1 MAGLVSSVGLVVMLK
16 ALMHARGQ
24 RAVLLGMTVLVTVIA
39 ADSPVADESKLDS
52 TLNPMGFLGHD
63 PSSTG
68 SKSSA
73 LPVSQYTAFESPDS
87 PGALPSMSEAN
98 HEVRTA
104 GVTHFQSG
112 SVASE
117 SSKSFT
123 ASDLLAEEPH
133 PLSTPSLSPSESAL
147 ESSPQFEAPAKP
159 STTWKQTRTKS
170 AKQSSSLSPTP
181 TRSQPQSNISLVL
194 LSPSAFT
201 RSTTPQLGLEQKSTS
216 NKQQDDAS
224 DQTVTIMT
232 SLPAEP
238 LEPPNLTFTD
248 FAADESYGK
257 VLDVNQLSPSSAPL
271 VENKPTQE
279 INMLPNPDK
288 ILAPGYNVPFIAPD
302 PTSSSSE
309 PTEVSPEDFYPTN
322 TMEVDWGSGDYLET
336 MSFLN
341 ADEEDYSLVTKVPSD
356 SYDLEDYTE
365 RYDTSFPSRVGI
377 SPSSLHPLHVSPSPS
392 LQTAY
397 STIVPLKS
405 IYPSSLS
412 STIHY
417 TLDPSPS
424 ANSEIPD
431 ISDIDWPD
439 TFTIQPTDVLLPD
452 MNSLEYYT
460 TQLTKENSSDTG
472 AEQRGNVTVV
482 SISATDITPTNSLTN
497 DTKPTEDESSSEP
510 SGFEPQDE
518 STPVA
523 TTEASPQLVN
533 ASEPFLDPS
542 IITTHF
548 FDPSS
553 SVWDGQVFTTDWP
566 SHSLTVSMD
575 DTVLTEASAT
585 PLLPDDVVSSS
596 SLTDV
601 HWFVT
606 EPFPSSTIQ
615 STPVLTATLVYSPV
629 PTEPAAN
636 TTTGTTELTPQ
647 DSTFTAEYTH
657 NITLVSAEP
666 TSNVTFVPPV
676 VLGDQGVTEDG
687 ADIPATMTLI
697 PTSSEANRVSAA
709 PTTTTATTTSHQAT
723 TRITATTDASTSVSI
738 ISTTGGKTTTT
749 APISKQYLCNLDRP
763 AYLVKIG
770 FPSGATIGY
779 AKSQLRDILKAE
791 FNKSVELQVVDPPP
805 KFVFRVVSGPIVYTA
820 ISVINALR
828 RSGRR
833 FLSVSPNWATP
844 DSKYQVHT
852 VLQFVPSHIDV
863 RYCNFSES
871 IEKGLTMAF
880 AEVRRRSKESTNFT
894 VHIVNITMAAPK
906 YQEQRL
912 VRQPVDITFTV
923 RSSRGYLMGSEVS
936 NALMKL
942 TMVEFSYYMGFPVLQ
957 IAEPFHYPELNTSQ
971 LLRSSWVRTVLLGV
985 LDQKVGE
992 RTFQAN
998 MERRV
1003 AMLLGEAT
1011 GLMRRV
1017 KRATHIGNSSVQVV
1031 STSRLVGEDHP
1042 LEIVYFVEGLNGQ
1055 RMPAVQ
1061 TANLLNSLDVQRAAI
1076 VLGYRVQGV
1085 LAQPVE
1091 KVASSPSDAENTNTW
1106 IVIGVVIPLV
1116 VVIVIISILYWKL
1129 CRTDKLEF
1137 QPDAM
1142 TSIQQRQKLQ
1152 APSVKGFDF
1161 AKLHL
1166 GQQSKDDVMV
1176 IQEPGPPGPGPGP
1189 LPLSLKDGL
1198 TPSENGEIPTPISKT
1213 STKASRSGR
1222 RRGRISPSDGDSVV
1236 SDHSSERESTE
1247 ENLRAHA
1254 TPSDSKQT
1262 RKVPINVLNG
1272 PPPMNG
1278 TNEQLSSA
1286 SIFEHVDRM
1295 SRATE
1300 ASKRLPNKIQLIA
1313 MQPMPVPP
1321 LHSPPINGKLSDTNQ
1336 INKEIQVALR
1346 HKSEIEHHRN
1356 KIRLRAKRKGHYDF
1370 PAMDDMTSGLGD
1382 PKDQDRIYQKAQI
1395 QIDKILDPDAQMPS
1409 IFMESKKSGRGRRSP
1424 KQRMKEQLN
1433 GGMMEADK
1441 DHLITEDSDAAYR
1454 KCPGVNNVAYVS
1466 DPDQGSGS
1474 PHRSPSP
1481 TEDVFLGPA
1490 SSPPGHAPPPPP
1502 YMPPQPSIEEARQ
1515 QMHSL
1520 LDDAFALVSP
1530 TSQGST
1536 AGITLPGVN
1545 TNPPASSPPGR
1556 GPRPWG
1562 PSYQALGP
1570 FPGRFTELSMSP
1582 PPVQG
1587 LIPRQGLGSSYLP
1600 PGETAGQCEQLQPDS
1615 LYSSRGLYADEL
1627 PSSARPRPVGGTTGA
1642 QLHHLTQVGLSSRM
1656 NGYPAGVRAAPGQ
1669 NGGIGWNHYHGDN
1682 FSRAEPEKDAFLD
1695 CPDYSS
1701 SSIFQTPRS
1710 GIREPSAPP
1719 VHLDTPGVGYL
1730 SAPPPLDT
1738 SPPTHSS
1745 ASLIKAIREE
1755 LLRLSQ
1761 KQAAVPSYHS

>member
-1 MAGLVSSVGLVVMLK
+1 
-16 ALMHARGQ
+16 
-24 RAVLLGMTVLVTVIA
+24 
-39 ADSPVADESKLDS
+39 
-52 TLNPMGFLGHD
+52 MGFPGHGQ
-63 PSSTG
+63 SSTG
-68 SKSSA
+68 FKPSA
-73 LPVSQYTAFESPDS
+73 LPASYYTAFESPDS
-87 PGALPSMSEAN
+87 PGALPSVSEPN
-98 HEVRTA
+98 RVVRTA
-104 GVTHFQSG
+104 DNTHFQWG
-112 SVASE
+112 RVAFE
-117 SSKSFT
+117 NSKSFT
-123 ASDLLAEEPH
+123 ASEVPAEEPY
-133 PLSTPSLSPSESAL
+133 PLDTPSLSPSEPIL
-147 ESSPQFEAPAKP
+147 GSSPQFEAAKFFTDWKLARTRP
-159 STTWKQTRTKS
+159 SM
-170 AKQSSSLSPTP
+170 QSFSLSPTP
-181 TRSQPQSNISLVL
+181 ARSQLQPQSNISMAS

-201 RSTTPQLGLEQKSTS
+201 RSTSPQLDPNSEQKPI
-216 NKQQDDAS
+216 NKQQGGAS
-224 DQTVTIMT
+224 DQTEAIVT
-232 SLPAEP
+232 SFPAQP
-238 LEPPNLTFTD
+238 LEPPKLSFND
-248 FAADESYGK
+248 FAADESFSRI
-257 VLDVNQLSPSSAPL
+257 LHVNQPSPSSAPL
-271 VENKPTQE
+271 KDNKATRD
-279 INMLPNPDK
+279 INILPNPDE
-288 ILAPGYNVPFIAPD
+288 ILAPGYNVPFIVPH
-302 PTSSSSE
+302 PTSPSSE
-309 PTEVSPEDFYPTN
+309 PTEVPPEDFYPTN

-341 ADEEDYSLVTKVPSD
+341 ADGEEYSLVTKVPSD

-365 RYDTSFPSRVGI
+365 SYDTSFPSRVGI
-377 SPSSLHPLHVSPSPS
+377 SPSSLQPLHASRSPS
-392 LQTAY
+392 LTTTY
-397 STIVPLKS
+397 ITIDPLKS
-405 IYPSSLS
+405 IDPSSLS
-412 STIHY
+412 STIHF
-417 TLDPSPS
+417 TLDPTPTADSDVPD
-424 ANSEIPD
+424 ASE
-431 ISDIDWPD
+431 IDWPD

-452 MNSLEYYT
+452 MNSLEYYV
-460 TQLTKENSSDTG
+460 TQLTKENNGSDTG
-472 AEQRGNVTVV
+472 AEHRGNVTLV
-482 SISATDITPTNSLTN
+482 SISATGITPTGSVTN
-497 DTKPTEDESSSEP
+497 DTKLTEDESSSDL

-518 STPVA
+518 STPVV
-523 TTEASPQLVN
+523 TTEESPQLVL
-533 ASEPFLDPS
+533 SSFLDPS
-542 IITTHF
+542 IVPSHF
-548 FDPSS
+548 FELSS
-553 SVWDGQVFTTDWP
+553 SVRGGQVSTTDWSTYSP
-566 SHSLTVSMD
+566 AVGPESTS
-575 DTVLTEASAT
+575 VLTEAMLPSAT
-585 PLLPDDVVSSS
+585 PLLPDDVILSS

-606 EPFPSSTIQ
+606 ESFPSSTIHT
-615 STPVLTATLVYSPV
+615 TPVLTATIAFSPV

-636 TTTGTTELTPQ
+636 TTAVSTEPI
-647 DSTFTAEYTH
+647 S
-657 NITLVSAEP
+657 NITLG
-666 TSNVTFVPPV
+666 PPV
-676 VLGDQGVTEDG
+676 VLGDQGVTGDQV
-687 ADIPATMTLI
+687 DIPATMTLI
-697 PTSSEANRVSAA
+697 PTSREANTDSAV
-709 PTTTTATTTSHQAT
+709 PKTTAATTTSHQAT
-723 TRITATTDASTSVSI
+723 TRSTATTEASSSVNI
-738 ISTTGGKTTTT
+738 ISTASGRTT
-749 APISKQYLCNLDRP
+749 ATAPMSRPYFCNLDRP

-770 FPSGATIGY
+770 FPSGATVGY
-779 AKSQLRDILKAE
+779 AKSQVRDILKGE
-791 FNKSVELQVVDPPP
+791 FNKSMELQVVDPPP
-805 KFVFRVVSGPIVYTA
+805 KFVFRVVSGPVVYTA

-833 FLSVSPNWATP
+833 FLSLSPNWTTP
-844 DSKYQVHT
+844 DRRYQVHT
-852 VLQFVPSHIDV
+852 VLQFVPSDVDV
-863 RYCNFSES
+863 RFCNFSES

-880 AEVRRRSKESTNFT
+880 AEVRRRLKESTNFT

-906 YQEQRL
+906 YQEKRL
-912 VRQPVDITFTV
+912 VRQPVDLTFTV
-923 RSSRGYLMGSEVS
+923 HGPRGYLVGSEVS

-1011 GLMRRV
+1011 GLIRRV
-1017 KRATHIGNSSVQVV
+1017 KRATLIGNSSVQVV
-1031 STSRLVGEDHP
+1031 SASRLVGADHP
-1042 LEIVYFVEGLNGQ
+1042 LDMVYFVESPSGQ
-1055 RMPAVQ
+1055 RMPAAQ

-1076 VLGYRVQGV
+1076 VLGYRVQGI

-1091 KVASSPSDAENTNTW
+1091 KMASSPSDAENTNTW
-1106 IVIGVVIPLV
+1106 IVIGVVIPV
-1116 VVIVIISILYWKL
+1116 IVVIVIISILYWKL

-1166 GQQSKDDVMV
+1166 GQNSKDDVMV
-1176 IQEPGPPGPGPGP
+1176 IQEPVLSGPGPGP
-1189 LPLSLKDGL
+1189 LHLSLKDGL
-1198 TPSENGEIPTPISKT
+1198 SPSENGEIPTPMSKT

-1222 RRGRISPSDGDSVV
+1222 RRERISPSDGDSVV
-1236 SDHSSERESTE
+1236 SDPSSERESTE

-1254 TPSDSKQT
+1254 TPNDSKQT

-1272 PPPMNG
+1272 PPPLNG

-1295 SRATE
+1295 SRATD
-1300 ASKRLPNKIQLIA
+1300 ASRRLPNKIQLIA

-1321 LHSPPINGKLSDTNQ
+1321 LHSPPINGKLSDSNQ

-1382 PKDQDRIYQKAQI
+1382 AKDQDCIYQKAQI
-1395 QIDKILDPDAQMPS
+1395 QIDKILDPDAQMPP
-1409 IFMESKKSGRGRRSP
+1409 IFMESKKSYRGRRSP
-1424 KQRMKEQLN
+1424 KHRMKEQLN
-1433 GGMMEADK
+1433 GGLMEADK
-1441 DHLITEDSDAAYR
+1441 DHLITEDCDAVYR
-1454 KCPGVNNVAYVS
+1454 KCPGVHNVAYVS
-1466 DPDQGSGS
+1466 DPDQSPGS
-1474 PHRSPSP
+1474 PHGSPSP
-1481 TEDVFLGPA
+1481 TDDVFLGPA

-1502 YMPPQPSIEEARQ
+1502 YMPPQPTIEEARQ

-1530 TSQGST
+1530 TSQGNT

-1545 TNPPASSPPGR
+1545 TNPPVSSPQGR

-1570 FPGRFTELSMSP
+1570 FPGRFTELSLSP

-1587 LIPRQGLGSSYLP
+1587 LTPRQGLGSSYLP
-1600 PGETAGQCEQLQPDS
+1600 PGDTAGQCEQLQPDS

-1656 NGYPAGVRAAPGQ
+1656 NGYPAGVR
-1669 NGGIGWNHYHGDN
+1669 
-1682 FSRAEPEKDAFLD
+1682 K
-1695 CPDYSS
+1695 
-1701 SSIFQTPRS
+1701 PRG

-1719 VHLDTPGVGYL
+1719 GHLDTPGVGYL